1 MPQKSEEVFLDGL
14 IEMTLT
20 PVGYFKTVEMLFNFE
35 NYLGVVT
42 LEICHQAR
50 LEIDEYDNNETSGFI
65 VNIVYLYFSSL
76 QP

>member
-1 MPQKSEEVFLDGL
+1 
-14 IEMTLT
+14 MTLT
-20 PVGYFKTVEMLFNFE
+20 PVGYFKTVEILSNFE
-35 NYLGVVT
+35 NLIDRELFIRVVA